1 MPLEIAMS
9 ATQRILSA
17 ALREAE
23 PLCLPNDQVVEGR
36 SSSRRFGFQKEKYRL
51 IKDFRYGTASLS
63 TLCGFLLPLI
73 LKDRI
78 SVIVAF
84 FLPYWFLSQLARMQ
98 HRTAHPTN

>member
-23 PLCLPNDQVVEGR
+23 PLCLPNDQGR
-36 SSSRRFGFQKEKYRL
+36 SYSRRFGFQKEKYRL
-51 IKDFRYGTASLS
+51 IKDVRYGTASFS
-63 TLCGFLLPLI
+63 ILCGFLLPLI
-73 LKDRI
+73 LKGRI